1 MAQLTIELDNET
13 ARKVA
18 DAAAAARMATG
29 DWVAALVRAKIGGD
43 VDPGWPAEVLALAG
57 AWPDF
62 PEADEL
68 RHSLAED
75 TRRETL

>member
-13 ARKVA
+13 ARKAA

-29 DWVAALVRAKIGGD
+29 DWVAALVRAKTAGH

-62 PEADEL
+62 PETDEL
-68 RHSLAED
+68 RRSLAED